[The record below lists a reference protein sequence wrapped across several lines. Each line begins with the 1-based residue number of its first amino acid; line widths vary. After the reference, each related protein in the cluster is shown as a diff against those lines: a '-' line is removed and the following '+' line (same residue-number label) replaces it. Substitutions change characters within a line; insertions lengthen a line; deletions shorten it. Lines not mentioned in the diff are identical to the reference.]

1 MKKII
6 CRNCGVVNEFSLEQ
20 LQDEGDDWLECA
32 LPQGFEWILPAGKIT
47 PIMGSPIYISAMGEH
62 LSREAYLSKY
72 DIDPEIAYSLMRGR
86 IGARSA
92 SKILSMPHKGKAEFS
107 SAMKSRILHDE
118 DDWTS

>member
-1 MKKII
+1 MKKLV
-6 CRNCGVVNEFSLEQ
+6 CRNCGVVNEVSLEQ
-20 LQDEGDDWLECA
+20 LQDDGDDWLECA

-92 SKILSMPHKGKAEFS
+92 SRTLTMLHKGKAEVS
-107 SAMKSRILHDE
+107 SSMKSRILHDE